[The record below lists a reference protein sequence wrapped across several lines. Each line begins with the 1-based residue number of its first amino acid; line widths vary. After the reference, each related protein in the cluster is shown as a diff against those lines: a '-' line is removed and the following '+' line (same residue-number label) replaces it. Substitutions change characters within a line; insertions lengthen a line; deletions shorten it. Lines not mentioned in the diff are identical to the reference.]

1 MAPPRAAG
9 LAGRAA
15 AQSAWNGRAVTVIVL
30 PFTIRLCRA
39 LPRELDMNYN
49 YLVGEHNYPRDGNSR
64 RERA

>member
-1 MAPPRAAG
+1 MHLPRAAG
-9 LAGRAA
+9 VAGRAA

-30 PFTIRLCRA
+30 PFAIRLCRA

-49 YLVGEHNYPRDGNSR
+49 YLAGEHNRPRDGNSL